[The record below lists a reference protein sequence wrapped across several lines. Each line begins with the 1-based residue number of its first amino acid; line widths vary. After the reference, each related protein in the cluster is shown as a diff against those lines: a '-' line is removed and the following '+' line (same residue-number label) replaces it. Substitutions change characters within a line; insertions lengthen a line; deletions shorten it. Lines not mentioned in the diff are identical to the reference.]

1 MGEIKGIYAAAVS
14 ILNNDLSLDVN
25 KTVKH
30 CENIIKDGCHGVVLF
45 GSTGQSQLIPLN
57 EKIEMINFV
66 SKNDKIKEKLI
77 IGTGLNSLVENIN
90 FLKLSLNIGLNK
102 FLIMPPAYYNYGD
115 KEVIEYYTKL
125 IKSVPDAKIILYNFE
140 KLCGYKFSV
149 ECVENL
155 AARFPKNIIGVKDS
169 SYNLMGNLN
178 IKNFSILPGSELK
191 LLSGLK
197 KDCSGI
203 ITATCNV
210 TAKLARKVF
219 DDFEQN
225 KDQTVNDKLCEVRK
239 AFDQFNLISGLHSF
253 LSLTDK
259 QFLNILPTCS
269 LLSKQDEKT
278 LIDKLKDLNFLEK
291 DFKAA

>member
-66 SKNDKIKEKLI
+66 SKKDKIKDKLI

-102 FLIMPPAYYNYGD
+102 FLIMPPAYYYYGD

>member
-155 AARFPKNIIGVKDS
+155 AARFSKNIIGVKDS
-169 SYNLMGNLN
+169 SYNLMGNLK

-278 LIDKLKDLNFLEK
+278 LIDKLKDLDFLGK